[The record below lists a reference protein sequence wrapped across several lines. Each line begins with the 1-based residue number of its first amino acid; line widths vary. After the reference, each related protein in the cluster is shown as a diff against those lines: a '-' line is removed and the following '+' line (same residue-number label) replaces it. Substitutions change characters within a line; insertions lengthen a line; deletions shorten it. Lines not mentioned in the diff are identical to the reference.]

1 MLHDPGRLA
10 MCLVV
15 AAVCLAAAPMAAAQT
30 SAPTPERTDVKIQT
44 QNQIGAPPPRLTLR
58 SLARTHAV
66 DIQPYVPIPDTADTH
81 TMQVESK

>member
-1 MLHDPGRLA
+1 MPHDPGRLA
-10 MCLVV
+10 MWLVV

-44 QNQIGAPPPRLTLR
+44 QNKIGAPPPRLTLR
-58 SLARTHAV
+58 SLVRTHAV

-81 TMQVESK
+81 TMHVESK